1 MGGAVEVRLVEVLSQ
16 APNVTSSDAEGA
28 ADLESD
34 LLTMLARGVPL
45 PQLLDS
51 LCRLLCAKGAD
62 AAAVVLSDD
71 ESGQLFVGGGRNLPP
86 EFERLLQ
93 SEELRKELSAFAPVF
108 GVSPG
113 FGGRTRR
120 HQRVAHQSGALGDS
134 ELLANSG
141 FCCWSECPIYSRAG
155 DPLGLVVAYHR
166 DTTTPLEFEPSLYRA
181 AQYAA
186 LSLDRAHSEETLRYR
201 LAFEELITTT
211 STRFVGIASDYI
223 DPELDRSLRTIGEF
237 ADVDR
242 SYIFLMDATLRT
254 ASNTHEWCR
263 AGVEAQKARLQNVPI
278 DDFSWWVGQLE
289 EQKTIHLR
297 SIDDLPPQALNEREE
312 FRLQKIQS
320 LVAVPM
326 LNGRQLIGFIG
337 FDSVRRERIW
347 TQDEIALLHIVSNI
361 FASALERKR
370 WDTELIRTSKLES
383 LGILAGGIAHDFN
396 NVLMGILGSVSLS
409 QLKIEEEHP
418 VQDKLRDIERAVGRA
433 KDLTHQL
440 LTFSKGGAPVKRT
453 VSLVDIIRE
462 TAGFSL
468 TGSSVYCELRTPN
481 TLWPVKVD
489 EGQISQVINNL
500 MLNACQAM
508 PDGGAISVRCE
519 NLTVLRSGY
528 DAFPLVNPGKYVKI
542 TLSDQGCGIPP
553 EHLAKIFDP
562 FFTTKER
569 GTGLGLA
576 TTYSIIKKHFGH
588 IRVESTPGV
597 GTTFTILLPASRR
610 MPISETRQPRTPI
623 PGEGRILL
631 MDDEPMVRK
640 AAASMLTHLGYEVDL
655 AENGI
660 EAVEAYEV
668 ARSSGRPFA
677 AVIMDLTVPGGIG
690 GAMAIRQLR
699 RIDPQV
705 RAIVSSGYAEGPV
718 VAEFRKYGF
727 RGVMTKPY
735 EIQRLSAVL
744 NAVLKE

>member
-1 MGGAVEVRLVEVLSQ
+1 MEVLSEDQ
-16 APNVTSSDAEGA
+16 SISLKNTAVL

-45 PQLLDS
+45 AQLLDS
-51 LCRLLCAKGAD
+51 LARLLCARGAD
-62 AAAVVLSDD
+62 AAAIVLVDE

-86 EFERLLQ
+86 DFERLLQ
-93 SEELRKELSAFAPVF
+93 SEALKRELAELAPVF

-120 HQRVAHQSGALGDS
+120 HQRLSQHEGVLGNS
-134 ELLANSG
+134 ELLAQAG
-141 FCCWSECPIYSRAG
+141 FSCWSECPIHARTG
-155 DPLGLVVAYHR
+155 DGLGLVVTYHR
-166 DTTTPLEFEPSLYRA
+166 EHTTSIDFEPTLYRA

-186 LSLDRAHSEETLRYR
+186 LSLDRAHSEESLRYR

-211 STRFVGIASDYI
+211 STRFVGIASDFI

-242 SYIFLMDATLRT
+242 SYIFLLDSTLRT
-254 ASNTHEWCR
+254 GSNTNEWCR
-263 AGVEAQKARLQNVPI
+263 AGVEPQKSRLQNLALDEFP
-278 DDFSWWVGQLE
+278 WWVAQLE
-289 EQKTIHLR
+289 AQKTIHLR
-297 SIDDLPPQALNEREE
+297 AIDDLPPEAKNEREE
-312 FRLQKIQS
+312 FARQNIQS

-361 FASALERKR
+361 FASVLERKR
-370 WDTELIRTSKLES
+370 WETELIRTSKLES

-409 QLKIEEEHP
+409 QLKIAEDHP
-418 VQDKLRDIERAVGRA
+418 VQEKLHDIERAVGRA

-453 VSLVDIIRE
+453 VSLIDLIRE

-481 TLWPVKVD
+481 SLWPVKVD

-542 TLSDQGCGIPP
+542 TLTDQGCGIPA
-553 EHLAKIFDP
+553 EHLNKIFDP

-588 IRVESTPGV
+588 IRVESTPEV
-597 GTTFTILLPASRR
+597 GTTFIILLPASRR
-610 MPISETRQPRTPI
+610 MPISEPKQPRTLI

-640 AAASMLTHLGYEVDL
+640 TAASMLVHLGYEVDL

-660 EAVEAYEV
+660 EAVEAYES
-668 ARSSGRPFA
+668 ARNAGRPFA

-705 RAIVSSGYAEGPV
+705 RAIVSSGYAEGEV